1 MKDRGH
7 KHYVYALPCFI
18 KHGGVEMKENETTY
32 EINGVTYLVST
43 HFSEG
48 DESVLD
54 KIGRLIQEEVENTDS
69 STI

>member
-1 MKDRGH
+1 
-7 KHYVYALPCFI
+7 
-18 KHGGVEMKENETTY
+18 MKENETTY